1 MWESAS
7 WVSKSTSVR
16 REGVSSIPTSHPGG
30 KVLIL
35 YNRNHPVGLYTV
47 CWNNFNICWFGSP
60 SSQIFNNRSKSF
72 FHDYYFLFI
81 LFHNFHKEAAV
92 TFTHRMTI
100 QGEPVDFAAF
110 WNHRHIFFFQILCQ
124 KLQAQG
130 TDHRVKGKLQSFGGL
145 QTPKLRLI
153 KLFFFAFVIGVLE
166 YR

>member
-7 WVSKSTSVR
+7 WVSKSTSVG

-60 SSQIFNNRSKSF
+60 SSQIFNIRSKSF

-81 LFHNFHKEAAV
+81 LFHNFHKEVAV
-92 TFTHRMTI
+92 TFTHRITVLFKESPLI
-100 QGEPVDFAAF
+100 SPLFQTTG
-110 WNHRHIFFFQILCQ
+110 ICFFLQILCQ

-130 TDHRVKGKLQSFGGL
+130 TDHQVKGKLQSYGGL
-145 QTPKLRLI
+145 QAPKPRLT
-153 KLFFFAFVIGVLE
+153 KLFFLVS
-166 YR
+166 